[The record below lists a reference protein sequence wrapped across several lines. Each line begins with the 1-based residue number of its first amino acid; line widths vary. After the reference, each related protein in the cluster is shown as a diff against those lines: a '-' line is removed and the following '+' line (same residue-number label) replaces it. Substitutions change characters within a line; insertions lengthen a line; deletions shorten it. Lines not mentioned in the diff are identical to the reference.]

1 MTALGAGDRATLRAS
16 FAPDATWSLRGDL
29 PVSGTY
35 TGADEILDGFLAA
48 MLARLDP
55 SAPVTQTLKH
65 VIADGDLAVAEWTSR
80 ARSAGGEPYEN
91 DYAVVF
97 EVRGEHITAVRE
109 YFDTAYAQRAARG
122 WLRWAPLPWSTMSPP
137 RAARSMWSWSRSA
150 GTACRLRWPVSP
162 RTVS

>member
-1 MTALGAGDRATLRAS
+1 TLRAS
-16 FAPDATWSLRGDL
+16 FAPDATWWLRGEL

-65 VIADGDLAVAEWTSR
+65 VIADGDLAVAEWTSH
-80 ARSAGGEPYEN
+80 ARSATGEPYEN

-97 EVRGEHITAVRE
+97 EVRGEQITAVRE
-109 YFDTAYAQRAARG
+109 YFDTAYAQRVLFPATGDVIERDLPLATKLG
-122 WLRWAPLPWSTMSPP
+122 VPGLRL
-137 RAARSMWSWSRSA
+137 
-150 GTACRLRWPVSP
+150 
-162 RTVS
+162 